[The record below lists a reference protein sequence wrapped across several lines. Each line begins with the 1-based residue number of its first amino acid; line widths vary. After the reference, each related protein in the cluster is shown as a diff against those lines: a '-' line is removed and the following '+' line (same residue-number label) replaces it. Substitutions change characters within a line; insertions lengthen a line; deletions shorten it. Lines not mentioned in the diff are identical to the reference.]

1 MVHSAFNK
9 ILVSMS
15 AALLGI
21 TLAFSSLSP
30 SMAQEL
36 SPDHLALARKYV
48 DITDGG
54 QIYETTLIQTG
65 ISTMRTILS
74 QNPTISDPVSEVI
87 GEVINAYADKKGELF
102 DQFARIYALRFTVDE
117 LNQAVAFYES
127 DVGRKLTASGQQI
140 NTDLQAVMQVYQA
153 NLNVE
158 FFAKVRAEL
167 RAKDIEL

>member
-1 MVHSAFNK
+1 MAHSVFNT
-9 ILVSMS
+9 ISRSM
-15 AALLGI
+15 ATVLLGI
-21 TLAFSSLSP
+21 TLAFGSVSP
-30 SMAQEL
+30 TIAQEL

-48 DITDGG
+48 DITDGA

-65 ISTMRTILS
+65 ISTMRTLLS
-74 QNPTISDPVSEVI
+74 QNPTIAEPVSAVI
-87 GEVINAYADKKGELF
+87 GDVIKTYAENKGELF

-127 DVGRKLTASGQQI
+127 DVGRKLTASGRQI
-140 NTDLQAVMQVYQA
+140 NVDLQAVMQVFKA

-167 RAKDIEL
+167 RAKGIEL